1 MGGLGTLLGTYHFQR
16 ISVPEAV
23 ASFLSFPWLRN
34 TSISVCVCGSGGGG
48 GQWGVEWGVAFPR
61 KGVGGGPAP
70 REWSELGGSWPLKR
84 NHTGEVT

>member
-1 MGGLGTLLGTYHFQR
+1 M
-16 ISVPEAV
+16 
-23 ASFLSFPWLRN
+23 
-34 TSISVCVCGSGGGG
+34 
-48 GQWGVEWGVAFPR
+48 GVEWGVAFPR

>member
-34 TSISVCVCGSGGGG
+34 TSISVCVCVAVGAGEGNGAWSG
-48 GQWGVEWGVAFPR
+48 EWHFPG
-61 KGVGGGPAP
+61 KVWEVGLPPESGLSWEAPGP
-70 REWSELGGSWPLKR
+70 
-84 NHTGEVT
+84 

>member
-1 MGGLGTLLGTYHFQR
+1 MLFWGPASSKSIFKGQGSWDSVGG
-16 ISVPEAV
+16 EE
-23 ASFLSFPWLRN
+23 LSK
-34 TSISVCVCGSGGGG
+34 G
-48 GQWGVEWGVAFPR
+48 GQRRSSRVRRECLEERGVAFPR